1 MFPYN
6 LYVRQQFQCEE
17 VQWSLTCFTTQFLEQ
32 MVQRYIEGLKWEKG
46 FDTLIFDVEDL
57 TKKITNILKKD

>member
-1 MFPYN
+1 MCDRNFS
-6 LYVRQQFQCEE
+6 VRKFSG
-17 VQWSLTCFTTQFLEQ
+17 VLHALLPNFWSKW
-32 MVQRYIEGLKWEKG
+32 YKGIEGLKWEKG